1 MATVPGD
8 LIWQVVRKNNSFLVK
23 QFGNGNAKVQFTK
36 EPNNLYNV
44 HSYKHSG
51 LANKK
56 TVTIQPAAGKD
67 SAVVLSTTKTKKQNT
82 PAKLSHKSVMRKEF
96 RKMAK
101 AVKNQV
107 LAHGNAYAC
116 LYGNWQ
122 YSSCYTWQHTTLC
135 FMYWILFSHFVII
148 IICCCDEP

>member
-1 MATVPGD
+1 MILV
-8 LIWQVVRKNNSFLVK
+8 INNKWFCVDR
-23 QFGNGNAKVQFTK
+23 FACFFV
-36 EPNNLYNV
+36 
-44 HSYKHSG
+44 SG

-107 LAHGNAYAC
+107 LAH
-116 LYGNWQ
+116 
-122 YSSCYTWQHTTLC
+122 
-135 FMYWILFSHFVII
+135 
-148 IICCCDEP
+148 

>member
-1 MATVPGD
+1 MILV
-8 LIWQVVRKNNSFLVK
+8 INNKWLCADC
-23 QFGNGNAKVQFTK
+23 FGYFV
-36 EPNNLYNV
+36 LL
-44 HSYKHSG
+44 G

-107 LAHGNAYAC
+107 LAHGNALC
-116 LYGNWQ
+116 L
-122 YSSCYTWQHTTLC
+122 SLR
-135 FMYWILFSHFVII
+135 
-148 IICCCDEP
+148 

>member
-1 MATVPGD
+1 MLTACGYF
-8 LIWQVVRKNNSFLVK
+8 FL
-23 QFGNGNAKVQFTK
+23 
-36 EPNNLYNV
+36 L
-44 HSYKHSG
+44 G

-56 TVTIQPAAGKD
+56 TVTIQPASGKE

-107 LAHGNAYAC
+107 LAREK
-116 LYGNWQ
+116 
-122 YSSCYTWQHTTLC
+122 
-135 FMYWILFSHFVII
+135 WIMLT
-148 IICCCDEP
+148 